1 MVEEFGIELLQMM
14 ENAGRNLAAL
24 ARRRFLDG
32 DAAGRRVVVLA
43 GSGGN
48 GGGGMVA
55 ARHLHNWGAETEV
68 LTTRAQEAYRGVPAH
83 QHKTLRQL
91 GLRVEGV
98 EQSSGLPEADLLL
111 DAVIGYSLSGS
122 PEGPAA
128 TLIRWANQHDAPV
141 LSLDLPSGLD
151 GTSGEVR
158 DPTVRATAT
167 MTLALPKTGLFS
179 ETAKPVVGELYLA
192 DIGVPPS
199 LYRGPGLELEVG
211 AIFGEAEVVRVG

>member
-1 MVEEFGIELLQMM
+1 MVEDYGIELLQMM

-32 DAAGRRVVVLA
+32 DAAGRRVAVLA

-55 ARHLHNWGAETEV
+55 ARHLHNWGAEIGV
-68 LTTRAQEAYRGVPAH
+68 LTTRPEEVYRGVPAR
-83 QHKTLRQL
+83 QFAILRRM
-91 GLRVEGV
+91 GLRVEWV
-98 EQSSGLPEADLLL
+98 EQSSGLRDPDLVL
-111 DAVIGYSLSGS
+111 DAVIGYSLLGS

-128 TLIRWANQHDAPV
+128 ALIRWANEHGAPV
-141 LSLDLPSGLD
+141 LSLDVPSGLD
-151 GTSGEVR
+151 STSGEVR

-167 MTLALPKTGLFS
+167 MTLALPKTGLVS

-211 AIFGEAEVVRVG
+211 AIFGEAEVVRIG